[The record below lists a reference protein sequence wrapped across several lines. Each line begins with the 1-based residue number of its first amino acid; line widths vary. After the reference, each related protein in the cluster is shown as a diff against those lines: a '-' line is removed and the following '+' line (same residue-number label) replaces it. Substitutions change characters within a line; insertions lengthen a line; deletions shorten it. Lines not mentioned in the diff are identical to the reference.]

1 MKEDLQFVIVIFAP
15 FILAVVCAFFMEKVY
30 KSVKQENAISFVLN
44 LIPVI
49 CIIVFGFNY
58 KSFVGWIMG
67 F

>member
-1 MKEDLQFVIVIFAP
+1 MKEDLLFAIVIFTP
-15 FILAVVCAFFMEKVY
+15 FILVAVCAFFMERVY
-30 KSVKQENAISFVLN
+30 KASEQENTISFVLN